1 MTDPRM
7 YFFPGD
13 GANPIAMS
21 GEFENDGIDYP
32 EPEPLRPGDTLDVY
46 PVTTALGAVPGY
58 IAVRGRDGRTEPVYD
73 PYRGELNAG
82 GPSSSAEEDDD
93 EPVRPVWYLDDGTET
108 PFGPVERALRA
119 DVGTLNTTSRLAG
132 TLIASATALAQAMDR
147 ATPDKVAQLGRELR
161 EHIKRI
167 EEEAGDDDND
177 SGHRASLSSPV

>member
-1 MTDPRM
+1 MTDPRL

-13 GANPIAMS
+13 GADPIAMN
-21 GEFENDGIDYP
+21 GEIENDGIDYP

-46 PVTTALGAVPGY
+46 PVTTALGALPGY
-58 IAVRGRDGRTEPVYD
+58 IAVRNAGRDVQ
-73 PYRGELNAG
+73 
-82 GPSSSAEEDDD
+82 PSPTAEEDGD

-108 PFGPVERALRA
+108 EFGPVERALRA

-147 ATPDKVAQLGRELR
+147 ATPDKVAGIGRELR

-167 EEEAGDDDND
+167 EEEAGDTDDD
-177 SGHRASLSSPV
+177 SRHRSSLSTPV

>member
-1 MTDPRM
+1 MTDPRL

-13 GANPIAMS
+13 GADPIAMN
-21 GEFENDGIDYP
+21 GEITFDGLDLS

-46 PVTTALGAVPGY
+46 PVTTALGALPGF
-58 IAVRGRDGRTEPVYD
+58 IAVRNVGRDVQT
-73 PYRGELNAG
+73 GEEY
-82 GPSSSAEEDDD
+82 PSAEEDGD

-108 PFGPVERALRA
+108 EFGPVERALRA

-147 ATPDKVAQLGRELR
+147 ATPDKVAGIGRELR

-167 EEEAGDDDND
+167 EEEAGDTDDD
-177 SGHRASLSSPV
+177 SSHRSNLSSPV